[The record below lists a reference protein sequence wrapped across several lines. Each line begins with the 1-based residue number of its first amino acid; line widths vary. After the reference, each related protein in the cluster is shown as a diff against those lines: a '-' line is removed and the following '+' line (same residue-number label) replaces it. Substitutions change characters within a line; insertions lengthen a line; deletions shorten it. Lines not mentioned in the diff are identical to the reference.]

1 MFKYMFLHT
10 HFTHTY
16 TIFYAYI
23 FSKNTSYQNNVTQ
36 PPLRLTDQTVQI
48 NIEDSTQNE
57 NGPTG
62 VSVATIPVAP
72 SCSIQNGRCLR
83 ICSLNIINIFK
94 SKAQLDKPQA
104 TPFEL
109 TVVYE
114 LSPI

>member
-10 HFTHTY
+10 HIHYFTHTY
-16 TIFYAYI
+16 FQKIQITLSEPRYP
-23 FSKNTSYQNNVTQ
+23 TT
-36 PPLRLTDQTVQI
+36 LRLTGQTVQI

-104 TPFEL
+104 TPYEL